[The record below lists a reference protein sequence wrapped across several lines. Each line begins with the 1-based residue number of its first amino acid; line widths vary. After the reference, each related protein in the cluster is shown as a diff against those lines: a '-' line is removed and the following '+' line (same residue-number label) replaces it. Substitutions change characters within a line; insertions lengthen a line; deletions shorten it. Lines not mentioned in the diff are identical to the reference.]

1 MTRQPVTSRC
11 HVAVIDTDMSVDDC
25 MAILYLLQRS
35 DISIKAI
42 TVAGTG
48 MAHCKPGVRN
58 ALKLLAFAGR
68 DDIPVARGREMPLRG
83 NHAFPASWREAAD
96 SFWGLTL
103 PEGASTESDQTAVEL
118 LISTIQS
125 SPQKIVLLALGP
137 LTNVAEALQRAP
149 DLADHLEGIYIM
161 GGALEPPHVISSA
174 GIGIDNDVA
183 DWNVYCDP
191 YAANIVL
198 ESGVPVT
205 LIPLDATNY
214 VPVTSES
221 YERIRDNHTSPEAT
235 LVFDLLT
242 ANYQEIEWGIL
253 YFWDPLV
260 AAIVTDEHLATFETM
275 RLRFVEEEGPE
286 SGGTKLVHDGPEVR
300 VAVSAD
306 RQRFERV
313 FLDTLNGQ
321 LGQN

>member
-1 MTRQPVTSRC
+1 VTRQPLT
-11 HVAVIDTDMSVDDC
+11 T
-25 MAILYLLQRS
+25 RS
-35 DISIKAI
+35 
-42 TVAGTG
+42 
-48 MAHCKPGVRN
+48 H
-58 ALKLLAFAGR
+58 

-83 NHAFPASWREAAD
+83 NHALPASWRETAD
-96 SFWGLTL
+96 NFWGLTL
-103 PEGASTESDQTAVEL
+103 PKSASTESNQTAVEL

-125 SPQKIVLLALGP
+125 SPQKVVLLALGP

-149 DLADHLEGIYIM
+149 ELADNVEGIYVM
-161 GGALEPPHVISSA
+161 GGALEPPRVISSA

-183 DWNVYCDP
+183 GWNVYCDP

-205 LIPLDATNY
+205 LVPLDATNC

-242 ANYQEIEWGIL
+242 ADYEEIEWGVL

-260 AAIVTDEHLATFETM
+260 AAVVTDESLATFQTM
-275 RLRFVEEEGPE
+275 RLCFVEEAGSE

-313 FLDTLNGQ
+313 FLDTPNGQ
-321 LGQN
+321 LGQNQTP

>member
-1 MTRQPVTSRC
+1 M
-11 HVAVIDTDMSVDDC
+11 
-25 MAILYLLQRS
+25 
-35 DISIKAI
+35 KAQ
-42 TVAGTG
+42 
-48 MAHCKPGVRN
+48 
-58 ALKLLAFAGR
+58 LKKG
-68 DDIPVARGREMPLRG
+68 
-83 NHAFPASWREAAD
+83 AD
-96 SFWGLTL
+96 NLWGLTL
-103 PEGASTESDQTAVEL
+103 PEGASTESNQTAVEL

-149 DLADHLEGIYIM
+149 ELADNLEGIYAM
-161 GGALEPPHVISSA
+161 GGALEPPRVISSA

-221 YERIRDNHTSPEAT
+221 YERIRDNHISPEAT

-242 ANYQEIEWGIL
+242 ADYEEIDSGTL

-260 AAIVTDEHLATFETM
+260 AAIVTDESLATFQTM
-275 RLRFVEEEGPE
+275 RLRFVEEEGSE
-286 SGGTKLVHDGPEVR
+286 SGGTKLVSDGPKVR

-306 RQRFERV
+306 RERFERV

-321 LGQN
+321 LAQNQTP